1 MSTPSQ
7 TLRDITT
14 GSRNARV
21 SSEGEAEGFD
31 NTAER
36 RNDKLVSRSMVNHV
50 SRAGESES
58 IDDLTE
64 HDIHQGG
71 ALKWGRSTLGA
82 IGVIDG
88 YIVTCIA
95 VCSVSSYGCF
105 FPCAKHLAT
114 FIGRGNSNKG
124 SGKKRW

>member
-21 SSEGEAEGFD
+21 SSVGEAEGFD

-36 RNDKLVSRSMVNHV
+36 RTDKLVSRSMVNHV

-58 IDDLTE
+58 IDDLT
-64 HDIHQGG
+64 
-71 ALKWGRSTLGA
+71 
-82 IGVIDG
+82 
-88 YIVTCIA
+88 
-95 VCSVSSYGCF
+95 
-105 FPCAKHLAT
+105 
-114 FIGRGNSNKG
+114 
-124 SGKKRW
+124 